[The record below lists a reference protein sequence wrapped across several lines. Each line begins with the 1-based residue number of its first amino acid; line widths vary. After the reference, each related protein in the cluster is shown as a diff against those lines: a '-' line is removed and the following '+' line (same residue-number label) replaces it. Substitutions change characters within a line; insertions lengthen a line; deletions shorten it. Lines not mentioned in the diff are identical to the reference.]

1 MADKQEQAPDPNPG
15 LIAGVAGLARNGF
28 GLLVS
33 RIELAALELAE
44 VRGNLVRMVLI
55 IAAGMLAAWFAI
67 AYWTV
72 LIVMVSWQSMGWTI
86 LLILAAVF
94 SLIAVG
100 VFLYAQSIVRQGKLS
115 MPATMAEL
123 RNDRDQLMSREDAGP
138 PARS

>member
-123 RNDRDQLMSREDAGP
+123 RKDRDQLMSREDAGP
-138 PARS
+138 AARS

>member
-1 MADKQEQAPDPNPG
+1 MEVKQEHASEQNPG

-55 IAAGMLAAWFAI
+55 IGAGMLAAWFAI

-72 LIVMVSWQSMGWTI
+72 LIVMLSWQSMGWKI

-94 SLIAVG
+94 SLITIG
-100 VFLYAQSIVRQGKLS
+100 IFLYAQSIIQQGKLS

-123 RNDRDQLMSREDAGP
+123 RNDRDHLMSREDAGP
-138 PARS
+138 AARS

>member
-1 MADKQEQAPDPNPG
+1 MDDKQEQVADQSPG
-15 LIAGVAGLARNGF
+15 VIAGVVGLARNGF

-44 VRGNLVRMVLI
+44 VRVNLFKILLVIALGMVT
-55 IAAGMLAAWFAI
+55 AWFAI

-72 LIVMVSWQSMGWTI
+72 LIVMLSWPSMGWKI

-94 SLIAVG
+94 TLLTVG
-100 VFLYAQSIVRQGKLS
+100 VFLYAQAIIRQGKLS

-123 RNDRDQLMSREDAGP
+123 RSDRDHLMSREP
-138 PARS
+138 PRPTTES

>member
-123 RNDRDQLMSREDAGP
+123 RKDRDQLMSREDAGP
-138 PARS
+138 AARP